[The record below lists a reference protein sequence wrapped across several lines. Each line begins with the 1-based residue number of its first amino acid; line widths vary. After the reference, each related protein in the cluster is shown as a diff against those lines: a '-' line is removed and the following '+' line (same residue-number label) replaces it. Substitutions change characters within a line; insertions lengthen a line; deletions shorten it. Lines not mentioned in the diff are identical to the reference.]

1 MAYKGIINDFQAI
14 RNKKLPSRI
23 PCTAASEE
31 FDVKWYGKYCY
42 EEFCQD
48 GDKIFEVT
56 KAAVEHFD
64 YDWAWVQIDDC
75 FEFEPI
81 GVGVKGEGNILR
93 GTYKY
98 LPVNRDAFARVRTM
112 DPYKDG
118 RIPEKLKALEKLK
131 AYFGDTVLVTGSCAA
146 PFSAIGLMWSLEEA
160 MTLMLTDED
169 LLHDAMECWKEFYMR
184 YIKAQKESGADA
196 IWLGD
201 CNAFSSMVSVDL
213 YKKHILPVTKELIE
227 YCEKEIDIIMWLH
240 NSEISAEHVRSH
252 FPLGY
257 SYENIGPD
265 ADIKEIREATKGR
278 ISISGNI
285 DPIKVLWKGTP
296 EIVEQEVERIMKTC
310 KDGGGFIFSSGEMV
324 PRQTPEENISAM
336 VKTVKRLA
344 AY

>member
-1 MAYKGIINDFQAI
+1 MAYKGVVDDFKAI
-14 RNKKLPSRI
+14 RGKKLPSRI

-31 FDVKWYGKYCY
+31 FDVRWHGKYTY

-48 GDKIFEVT
+48 GEKIFEVT

-93 GTYKY
+93 GTYRY
-98 LPVNRDAFARVRTM
+98 LPVEKQVLTRVETM
-112 DPYKDG
+112 DPNHDG
-118 RIPEKLKALEKLK
+118 RLPEKLKALEKLK

-146 PFSAIGLMWSLEEA
+146 PFSAIGLMWSIEES
-160 MTLMLTDED
+160 MTLMLTDSA
-169 LLHDAMECWKEFYMR
+169 LLHEAMECWKNFYVR
-184 YIKAQKESGADA
+184 YIKAQKDAGADA

-213 YKKHILPVTKELIE
+213 YKEHILPITRDLIE
-227 YCEKEIDIIMWLH
+227 YCEKNLDIMMWMH
-240 NSEISAEHVRSH
+240 NSEIHPDHVRSH

-257 SYENIGPD
+257 SFENIGPD
-265 ADIKEIREATKGR
+265 ADIKEIRDATKG
-278 ISISGNI
+278 IVSISGNI

-296 EIVEQEVERIMKTC
+296 ELVEQEVERIIATC
-310 KDGGGFIFSSGEMV
+310 KEGGGFIFSSGEMV
-324 PRQTPEENISAM
+324 PRETPEENISAM
-336 VKTVKRLA
+336 VKAVRRLG

>member
-1 MAYKGIINDFQAI
+1 MAYKGAVNDFQAI
-14 RNKKLPSRI
+14 RRRKLPTRI

-31 FDVKWYGKYCY
+31 FDVKWYGKYNY

-48 GDKIFEVT
+48 GVKIFEVY
-56 KAAVEHFD
+56 KAAIEHFD

-93 GTYKY
+93 GTFKY
-98 LPVNRDAFARVRTM
+98 LPVSRDTLKCVRNM
-112 DPYKDG
+112 DPYTHG
-118 RIPEKLKALEKLK
+118 RMPEKLKALSMLK

-146 PFSAIGLMWSLEEA
+146 PFSAIGLMWSIEES
-160 MTLMLTDED
+160 MTLMLTDKD
-169 LLHDAMECWKEFYMR
+169 LLFEAMDCWKDFYVR
-184 YIKAQKESGADA
+184 YIKAQHDAGADA

-213 YKKHILPVTKELIE
+213 YNEHILPVTRALIE
-227 YCEKEIDIIMWLH
+227 YCERQIDIMMWLH
-240 NSEISAEHVRSH
+240 NSEICVDHVRSH

-257 SYENIGPD
+257 SFENIGPD
-265 ADIKEIREATKGR
+265 ADIKEIRQATKDKV
-278 ISISGNI
+278 SISGNI
-285 DPIKVLWKGTP
+285 DPLKILWKGTP
-296 EIVEQEVERIMKTC
+296 ETVEREVERIMTTC

-324 PRQTPEENISAM
+324 PRETPEENISAM
-336 VKTVKRLA
+336 VKTVKRLG

>member
-1 MAYKGIINDFQAI
+1 MAYKGVVNDFQAI
-14 RNKKLPSRI
+14 RNKTLPSRI

-81 GVGVKGEGNILR
+81 GVGVKGEENILR
-93 GTYKY
+93 GTFKY
-98 LPVNRDAFARVRTM
+98 LPVNRESLHGVGKM
-112 DPYKDG
+112 DPHKDG
-118 RIPEKLKALEKLK
+118 RLPEKLKALAKLK
-131 AYFGDTVLVTGSCAA
+131 TYFGDTVLVTGSCAA
-146 PFSAIGLMWSLEEA
+146 PFSATGLMWGLEDA
-160 MTLMLTDED
+160 MLLMLTDKD
-169 LLHDAMECWKEFYMR
+169 LLHDAMECWKDFYMK
-184 YIKAQKESGADA
+184 YIRAQKEAGADA

-213 YKKHILPVTKELIE
+213 YKEHILPVTKELIE
-227 YCEKEIDIIMWLH
+227 YCEKEIDIMMWLH
-240 NSEISAEHVRSH
+240 NSEIEVEHVRSH

-257 SYENIGPD
+257 SFENIGPD
-265 ADIKEIREATKGR
+265 ADIKQIREAAKGNVP
-278 ISISGNI
+278 ISGNI

-296 EIVEQEVERIMKTC
+296 ELVEREVERIINTC

-324 PRQTPEENISAM
+324 PRQTPEENMSAM
-336 VKTVKRLA
+336 VRTVKRLA